1 MFWGKKNDDNN
12 NSGPPNKGP
21 AGDGFSPE
29 KARKFF
35 EHAQTVQQTGN
46 PEYAMQLWLGGLR
59 FDPKN
64 MDGIKSFFAC
74 AAQFLSD
81 DVKGKGP
88 GKDLVNSVGG
98 KGDVDKYL
106 RSMLDWGMKPT
117 ESSLAVRATENA
129 SNLRLREPTQ
139 WIGERALGFVL
150 QDKRV
155 RKDLLLKLAEA
166 FKTVEDPD
174 RAIQAA
180 EAAVRLDPSD
190 GELAA
195 YVRNL
200 AAMATM
206 NRGGYEN
213 TGKEGGFR
221 ANIRDTS
228 KQQNLEEADRLVK
241 TEDTIERLLKT
252 AEDEYLKRP
261 HDLPTIENL
270 GKRLLDRG
278 KLSDETRAFDL
289 YMETYT
295 KTNQFRFRELAGD
308 IKIRQSAR
316 KIRDLQKMLEGSPN
330 NEMLTNMLAAANED
344 HTKLEAEE
352 FKLRVEAYPTDL
364 GRKFELGKRYY
375 MLGRNDEAITLFQES
390 QIDAK
395 YRVQSLNYQGQAF
408 FRINYYDEAE
418 ATFRT
423 ALDVTDM
430 TPETNLE
437 LRYNLMTAL
446 LEVGKTTRSA
456 DKLRE
461 ADKLASSISMKQFN
475 YKDIRTKRDEIKSK
489 IAEFGG

>member
-1 MFWGKKNDDNN
+1 MFWGKKNDNN
-12 NSGPPNKGP
+12 NSAPPSSGPT
-21 AGDGFSPE
+21 GDGFSPE
-29 KARKFF
+29 KAKKFF
-35 EHAQTVQQTGN
+35 DHAQTVQQTGN
-46 PEYAMQLWLGGLR
+46 AEYAMQLWLGGLR

-64 MDGIKSFFAC
+64 MDGITSFFGC

-88 GKDLVNSVGG
+88 GKDLVSSVGG
-98 KGDVDKYL
+98 KGDIDKYL
-106 RSMLDWGMKPT
+106 RSMLEWAMKPT
-117 ESSLAVRATENA
+117 ESNLAVRAMESA
-129 SNLRLREPTQ
+129 SSLRLKEPTI
-139 WIGERALGFVL
+139 WIGDRALGRVL
-150 QDKRV
+150 QDKKV
-155 RKDLLLKLAEA
+155 RKELLLKIAEA

-180 EAAVRLDPSD
+180 EAAVKLDPSD

-200 AAMATM
+200 AAQATM
-206 NRGGYEN
+206 NRGGYEK
-213 TGKEGGFR
+213 TGQEGGFR

-228 KQQNLEEADRLVK
+228 KQQNLEEADRIVK
-241 TEDTIERLLKT
+241 TEDTIERLLKV

-261 HDLPTIENL
+261 NDLPTIENL

-278 KLSDETRAFDL
+278 KPTDESRAYEL
-289 YMETYT
+289 YMETYS

-308 IKIRQSAR
+308 IKIRQSYR
-316 KIRDLQKMLEGSPN
+316 KIRELQKMLEGSPGS
-330 NEMLTNMLAAANED
+330 EMLTNMLAAANED

-352 FKLRVEAYPTDL
+352 FRLRVDAYPTDL

-375 MLGRNDEAITLFQES
+375 QLGRNDEAITLFQES

-418 ATFRT
+418 ATFRA
-423 ALDVTDM
+423 ALEVTDM

-437 LRYNLMTAL
+437 LRYNLMNAL
-446 LEVGKTTRSA
+446 LEVGKSTRSP

>member
-12 NSGPPNKGP
+12 GGPPNKGP
-21 AGDGFSPE
+21 APDGFQPE
-29 KARKFF
+29 KAKKFF
-35 EHAQTVQQTGN
+35 EHAQTVQQTDN
-46 PEYAMQLWLGGLR
+46 TEYAMQLWLGGLR

-64 MDGIKSFFAC
+64 MEGITSFFGC
-74 AAQFLSD
+74 AAQFLSTD
-81 DVKGKGP
+81 LKGKGP

-98 KGDVDKYL
+98 KSDVDKYL
-106 RSMLDWGMKPT
+106 RSMLEWAMKPT
-117 ESSLAVRATENA
+117 ESSLAVRAMEAA
-129 SNLRLREPTQ
+129 SSMRLREPTQ
-139 WIGERALGFVL
+139 WIGERALGRVM
-150 QDKRV
+150 QDKKV
-155 RKDLLLKLAEA
+155 RKDLLLKIADG
-166 FKTVEDPD
+166 FKNVDDPD

-200 AAMATM
+200 AAQATM
-206 NRGGYEN
+206 NRGGYEK
-213 TGKEGGFR
+213 TGQEGGFR
-221 ANIRDTS
+221 SNVRDAG
-228 KQQNLEEADRLVK
+228 KQQQLDEADRLVK
-241 TEDTIERLLKT
+241 TEDTIDRLLKN

-278 KLSDETRAFDL
+278 RPADEARTYDL
-289 YMETYT
+289 YMETHAR
-295 KTNQFRFRELAGD
+295 TNQFRFRELAGD
-308 IKIRQSAR
+308 IKIRQSFR
-316 KIRDLQKMLEGSPN
+316 KIRELQKMLEGSPGS
-330 NEMLTNMLAAANED
+330 EMLTNMLAAANED

-352 FKLRVEAYPTDL
+352 YKLRVEAYPTDL

-408 FRINYYDEAE
+408 SKINYFDEAE
-418 ATFRT
+418 ATFRA
-423 ALDVTDM
+423 ALEVSDM

-446 LEVGKTTRSA
+446 LEVGKSIRSA

-475 YKDIRTKRDEIKSK
+475 YRDIRTKRDEIKSK
-489 IAEFGG
+489 LAEFGG

>member
-1 MFWGKKNDDNN
+1 MFWGKKNDNN
-12 NSGPPNKGP
+12 NSGPPSSGP
-21 AGDGFSPE
+21 TGDGFSPE
-29 KARKFF
+29 KAKKFF
-35 EHAQTVQQTGN
+35 DHAQTVQQTGN
-46 PEYAMQLWLGGLR
+46 AEYAMQLWLGGLR

-64 MDGIKSFFAC
+64 MEGITSFFGC

-88 GKDLVNSVGG
+88 GKDLVSSVGG
-98 KGDVDKYL
+98 KGDIDKYL
-106 RSMLDWGMKPT
+106 RSMLEWAMKPT
-117 ESSLAVRATENA
+117 ESNLAVRAMESA
-129 SNLRLREPTQ
+129 SSLRLKEPTI
-139 WIGERALGFVL
+139 WIGDRALGRVL
-150 QDKRV
+150 QDKKV
-155 RKDLLLKLAEA
+155 RKELLLKIAEA

-180 EAAVRLDPSD
+180 EAAVKLDPSD

-200 AAMATM
+200 AAQATM
-206 NRGGYEN
+206 NRGGYEK
-213 TGKEGGFR
+213 TGQEGGFR

-228 KQQNLEEADRLVK
+228 KQQNLEEADRIVK
-241 TEDTIERLLKT
+241 TEDTIERLLKV

-261 HDLPTIENL
+261 NDLPTIENL

-278 KLSDETRAFDL
+278 KPADEARAYEL
-289 YMETYT
+289 YMETYS

-308 IKIRQSAR
+308 IKIRQSNR
-316 KIRDLQKMLEGSPN
+316 KIRDLQKMLEGSPGS
-330 NEMLTNMLAAANED
+330 EMLTNMLTAANED

-352 FKLRVEAYPTDL
+352 FRLRVDAYPTDL

-375 MLGRNDEAITLFQES
+375 LLGRNDEAITLFQES

-418 ATFRT
+418 ATFRA
-423 ALDVTDM
+423 ALEVTDM

-437 LRYNLMTAL
+437 LRYNLMNAL
-446 LEVGKTTRSA
+446 LEVGKSTRSP

-489 IAEFGG
+489 ITEFGG